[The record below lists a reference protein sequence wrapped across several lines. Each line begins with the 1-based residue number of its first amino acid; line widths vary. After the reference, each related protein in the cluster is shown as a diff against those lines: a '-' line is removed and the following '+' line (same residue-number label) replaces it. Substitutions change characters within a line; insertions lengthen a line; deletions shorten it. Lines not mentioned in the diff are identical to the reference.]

1 MKKKYRKIR
10 LFGVVC
16 VKNNIVVKSIGFNN
30 FRPAGNIITAL
41 QNLENWQVDE
51 IVVLDI
57 SRSNKLNK
65 KIIPQIFKSGISTPI
80 AFGGNIRKI
89 DDVRY
94 LLDWNIDRFLIENEF
109 KNKKLLSEIKDSTGS
124 QSLIRCIT
132 FWDKKISPKMYKKSV
147 EINDISTILKE
158 DDNFFSEYLIYDT
171 QADGNVRE
179 FNNKIFDQ
187 IPKNS
192 KDIILMGGVNYKK
205 INEFKLHKSIVGLA
219 FGNKNFEKENYIINL
234 KRKLNEKNRNILCRN
249 V

>member
-16 VKNNIVVKSIGFNN
+16 VKDNIVVKSIGFNN

-51 IVVLDI
+51 IIVLDI

-94 LLDWNIDRFLIENEF
+94 LLDWNIDRFLIENEY
-109 KNKKLLSEIKDSTGS
+109 KNKKLLNEIKDSTGS

-132 FWDKKISPKMYKKSV
+132 FWDKKISPKIYKKSV
-147 EINDISTILKE
+147 EICDIKTVLRE

-171 QADGNVRE
+171 QADGNLRE

-192 KDIILMGGVNYKK
+192 KDIILMGGINFKK
-205 INEFKLHKSIVGLA
+205 INDLKIYKSIVGLA

-234 KRKLNEKNRNILCRN
+234 KRKLNDESRNILCRN